1 MKKYFFSIDLIA
13 ETETELKKQYDK
25 IDLTK
30 FIIIKDFGAVF
41 YDWQKQGFE
50 NNQYRQTLTIETIN
64 KMKQN
69 DIYKE
74 INNVRSQHLK
84 FYPAQP

>member
-1 MKKYFFSIDLIA
+1 MKRYFFSIDLIA
-13 ETETELKKQYDK
+13 ETELKKQYDK

-30 FIIIKDFGAVF
+30 FVIIKDFGAVF
-41 YDWQKQGFE
+41 YDWKKQGFE
-50 NNQYRQTLTIETIN
+50 DNQHRQTLTIETIN

-84 FYPAQP
+84 LYPAQS